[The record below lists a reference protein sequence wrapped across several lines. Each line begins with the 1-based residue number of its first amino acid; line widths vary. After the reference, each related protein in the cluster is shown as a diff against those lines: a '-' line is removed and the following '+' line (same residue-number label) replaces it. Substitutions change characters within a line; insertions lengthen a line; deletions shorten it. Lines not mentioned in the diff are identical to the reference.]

1 MVSARTNWS
10 IPIKK
15 PWGFDFENRPSMPQ
29 HIRRFSS
36 RRERLDHAFLTEKL
50 KEAKSYDRI
59 DGYSSTP

>member
-1 MVSARTNWS
+1 
-10 IPIKK
+10 
-15 PWGFDFENRPSMPQ
+15 MPQ